1 MSATRRR
8 RELWTGPGLGILP
21 SRVLIVDDDRQVLD
35 VLAQLLQARGYD
47 TACVSDVA
55 EARARLEV
63 EPFHLILC
71 DVRLPGES
79 GLQFAHELATERPQI
94 AIVMVSGLDDGEI
107 AETALEIG
115 VYDYLLKPFS
125 PNEVFISVANALRRR
140 ASRLDDET
148 TRRQLSALVAEQ
160 RAALADAGIAL
171 AEQERQLQTSR
182 RETLYR
188 LARVAEVRNEDMGDH
203 MDRVGRYTEAL
214 ARRLG
219 LDDGRCQA
227 LRLASP
233 LHDIGKIGLPDEVLL
248 KPGPLDADERAMMQG
263 HAEIGYALLADR
275 ADDLLDLAASIAL
288 THHER
293 VDGGGYPR
301 GLTGGQIPLE
311 SRIVAVA
318 DAFDAMTSD
327 RPYRQALSIEAA
339 LQRITAESGAQF
351 DKHVVQALV
360 DGVDEFTSAGIPDG
374 LGMVRAAGSG
384 AGAEGRAA

>member
-1 MSATRRR
+1 MSSTRRR
-8 RELWTGPGLGILP
+8 RELWTGPGPGILP
-21 SRVLIVDDDRQVLD
+21 GRVLIVDDDRQVLS
-35 VLAQLLQARGYD
+35 VLAQLLETRGYE
-47 TACVSDVA
+47 TACVTDVA
-55 EARARLEV
+55 EARKRLEV

-79 GLQFAHELATERPQI
+79 GLQFAQELATEHPQVAVVI
-94 AIVMVSGLDDGEI
+94 VSGLDDRDI

-140 ASRLDDET
+140 AAHLDDEAA
-148 TRRQLSALVAEQ
+148 RRQLSAVVAEQ

-171 AEQERQLQTSR
+171 VEQERQLQSSR

-188 LARVAEVRNEDMGDH
+188 LARVAEIRNEDMGDH
-203 MDRVGRYTEAL
+203 IERVGCYTESL

-219 LDDGRCQA
+219 LDEPRCEA

-233 LHDIGKIGLPDEVLL
+233 LHDIGKIGLPDDILL
-248 KPGPLDADERAMMQG
+248 KPGRLDEEELEMMRG

-275 ADDLLDLAASIAL
+275 DDELLDLAARIAL

-301 GLTGGQIPLE
+301 GLTGEQIPLE

-327 RPYRQALSIEAA
+327 RPYRSALPIEVA
-339 LQRITAESGAQF
+339 LERIRAESGAQF
-351 DKHVVQALV
+351 DPRVVEALI
-360 DGVDEFTSAGIPDG
+360 EGIDQIAMVGG
-374 LGMVRAAGSG
+374 LRSVGIHPRDV
-384 AGAEGRAA
+384 GRAEARMEAA

>member
-8 RELWTGPGLGILP
+8 RELWMGPGPGIIP
-21 SRVLIVDDDRQVLD
+21 SRVLIVDDDRQVLN
-35 VLAQLLQARGYD
+35 VLSQLLQTRGYD
-47 TACVSDVA
+47 TACVADVA

-79 GLQFAHELATERPQI
+79 GLQFAQELVTSYPQI
-94 AIVMVSGLDDGEI
+94 AVVMVSGLDEGDI

-115 VYDYLLKPFS
+115 VYDYILKPFS
-125 PNEVFISVANALRRR
+125 PSEVFISVANALRRR
-140 ASRLDDET
+140 ASSLDDEAR
-148 TRRQLSALVAEQ
+148 RRQLSAVVAEQ
-160 RAALADAGIAL
+160 RAALADAGMAL
-171 AEQERQLQTSR
+171 AEQERQLQSSR

-203 MDRVGRYTEAL
+203 MERVGRYTEVL
-214 ARRLG
+214 ARCLG
-219 LDDGRCQA
+219 LDDAQCEA

-248 KPGPLDADERAMMQG
+248 KPGRLDADELQMMRG

-275 ADDLLDLAASIAL
+275 DDELLDLAATIAL
-288 THHER
+288 THHEH

-301 GLTGGQIPLE
+301 GLSDGQIPLE

-318 DAFDAMTSD
+318 DAFDAITSD
-327 RPYRQALSIEAA
+327 RPYRPALSIGVALERISGAA
-339 LQRITAESGAQF
+339 GAQF
-351 DKHVVQALV
+351 DQGVVQALI
-360 DGVDEFTSAGIPDG
+360 DGIDEIVVAGG
-374 LGMVRAAGSG
+374 LDPAGMHPREGSG
-384 AGAEGRAA
+384 ADVGKEAA